1 MQIFKTDKT
10 TFWKNELKS
19 WFWTTLT
26 IAVFYFGLKLFFQ
39 MTHDKLV
46 IGVIVLLLLKIGDTL
61 TQYHVTE
68 IHIDSESNQLT
79 FMLNSI
85 MSGEKTKQYKLEK
98 ATSDL
103 KNNSGVTK
111 YFASPYSLKIF
122 LKPKDTFSLS
132 NRYGFSF
139 ETLKQVDRSIKN
151 KNS

>member
-1 MQIFKTDKT
+1 
-10 TFWKNELKS
+10 
-19 WFWTTLT
+19 
-26 IAVFYFGLKLFFQ
+26 